1 MKRFHRRFRWL
12 CILAA
17 LLVLLVLFLR
27 QNVLLDTTSKHAIL
41 LDAQSGQI
49 LAQKRADERAAPASL
64 TKMITI
70 LLAIEAEPDLDKQVT
85 LPDGIFPTLQTENA
99 SMAGFVPG
107 ETVTVQDLL
116 YGAMLPSGAE
126 CCENP
131 IQVDHKS
138 FGLKFYNA
146 QGQLI
151 YNSYVDGKID
161 ATCLEGEYPRIARGK
176 ESTFQ
181 ITASGVPADYAKLQ
195 FTFWPDLQYN
205 EYTANWVLDPETIK
219 GTGTNG

>member
-1 MKRFHRRFRWL
+1 MSTVFSRRSFL
-12 CILAA
+12 KYTAVAA
-17 LLVLLVLFLR
+17 VAVAGTSLLGGC
-27 QNVLLDTTSKHAIL
+27 
-41 LDAQSGQI
+41 SG
-49 LAQKRADERAAPASL
+49 
-64 TKMITI
+64 
-70 LLAIEAEPDLDKQVT
+70 
-85 LPDGIFPTLQTENA
+85 
-99 SMAGFVPG
+99 
-107 ETVTVQDLL
+107 
-116 YGAMLPSGAE
+116 SGAE
-126 CCENP
+126 TAIQTTYPSDNVVLKVKSTLETLEYDPTDGHATFTIHIVNGRKNP

-138 FGLKFYNA
+138 FGLKFYDA

-181 ITASGVPADYAKLQ
+181 ITASGVPAEYAKLQ